1 MVEIR
6 RMTQLGA
13 ALLKDLIVG
22 YTTSAMY
29 VASKEESPEA
39 TRIELRLALLE
50 QPVSKVY
57 PALTE
62 ATLEH
67 YTAIARQG
75 HAFGAFIEDRCVGL
89 ALSEVSLWNA
99 SLLVHE
105 FHVAAAHQGQGIGR
119 LLMETLA
126 RHAQEQGL
134 RCLVCETQTT
144 NVSAIRFY
152 RAQGFVLD
160 GIDFSYYTNQDLERG
175 EIAVFLKKKLSPPE
189 NAQ

>member
-1 MVEIR
+1 MVEVR
-6 RMTQLGA
+6 RMTQLTA
-13 ALLKDLIVG
+13 ALLKELIVG

-29 VASKEESPEA
+29 VASKEESPEV
-39 TRIELRLALLE
+39 TRIELRLTPLE
-50 QPVSKVY
+50 QPISKAY

-62 ATLEH
+62 ETLEH
-67 YTAIARQG
+67 YNSMARQG
-75 HAFGAFIEDRCVGL
+75 HAFGAFIADRCVGL

-105 FHVAAAHQGQGIGR
+105 FHVAAAYQGQGIGR

-126 RHAQEQGL
+126 QHAQEQGL

-152 RAQGFVLD
+152 RALGFVLD

-175 EIAVFLKKKLSPPE
+175 EIAVFLKKKLSAPE